1 MLTLSLRKTAS
12 CNTDASDDFT
22 TDRKRKCSKNDSA
35 LVIALKVHIDSL
47 KRQLRDK
54 HFIIE
59 SLLANLQRHSHNTS
73 ISSGKQILVK
83 KKTPRKI
90 SICSVQKNMIQLN
103 QLKKL
108 QNQLKTAKKVFKLI
122 K

>member
-59 SLLANLQRHSHNTS
+59 SLLANLQHHSHNTS

-83 KKTPRKI
+83 KKHQEKYRFALSRRT
-90 SICSVQKNMIQLN
+90 
-103 QLKKL
+103 
-108 QNQLKTAKKVFKLI
+108 
-122 K
+122 